1 MDENFLSGPYPIK
14 EESISEIV
22 NCGWSCGHSVLKGQ
36 LKKISK
42 LLRTFGTYLRYVRST
57 SARTTAAIEMHISTN
72 SMRL

>member
-22 NCGWSCGHSVLKGQ
+22 NCGWDCGHSVLKGQ
-36 LKKISK
+36 LKK
-42 LLRTFGTYLRYVRST
+42 TYLRYVRST

>member
-36 LKKISK
+36 LKKN
-42 LLRTFGTYLRYVRST
+42 
-57 SARTTAAIEMHISTN
+57 IEVAEHIWN
-72 SMRL
+72 LPQICKKYECKNHRCHRNAHKH